1 MYNPADTPGMTAAIL
16 RPLAALSVVLTLS
29 GSWGCADP
37 DLEPAPVLRTDID
50 LPAEVRIVA
59 ARVARG
65 STLAS
70 LLRAHEVAEREIVAL
85 IARAAAVFD
94 LRLVRADQPYRIAQT
109 GTGELRHFE
118 YEIDQNR
125 VLRVARRR
133 GESPDAFVAEIGQIP
148 KISRLV
154 VVRGGIDESAN
165 SLFAAMG
172 RAGERVELSLALA
185 DVFSG
190 DVDFNTELQLGDRF
204 QLLIEKRYRTD
215 DAPVPDAED
224 DGFAGYGPVVAA
236 ELENDGRRLR
246 AVRFTPEGGNPGYYD
261 EDGTSRRRFFLR
273 SPLQFDP
280 VITSRFSR
288 SRLHPV
294 LGVHRAHLG
303 VDYRAPTGAPVIAV
317 ADGVVVSAG
326 MNGGAGRMVHLR
338 HANGFETQYLHLS
351 TIAVRRGVRVRQG
364 ELVGRVGSTGLATG
378 PHLDYRM
385 RQNGA
390 FINPVTAHRL
400 MPPGDP
406 VPADQR
412 AAFVEA
418 RDRAFSTLL
427 ASSSIGTLADD

>member
-1 MYNPADTPGMTAAIL
+1 MTAAI
-16 RPLAALSVVLTLS
+16 RRSLAALSVVLALP
-29 GSWGCADP
+29 GSWGCAAP
-37 DLEPAPVLRTDID
+37 HVEPAPVLRADID
-50 LPAEVRIVA
+50 LPAEIRIVA

-65 STLAS
+65 ATLAS
-70 LLRAHEVAEREIVAL
+70 LLRTHQVAEQEIVAL
-85 IARAAAVFD
+85 VARAAEVFD
-94 LRLVRADQPYRIAQT
+94 PRLVRADQPYRVAQT
-109 GTGELRHFE
+109 EAGELRHFE
-118 YEIDQNR
+118 YEIDRDR
-125 VLRVARRR
+125 VLRVARER
-133 GESPDAFVAEIGQIP
+133 GEPAEAFVAGIGEIP
-148 KISRLV
+148 KTSRLV
-154 VVRGGIDESAN
+154 VASGGIDEQAN

-185 DVFSG
+185 EVFSG

-204 QLLIEKRYRTD
+204 QLAVEKRFRTD

-236 ELENDGRRLR
+236 ELENNGRRLR

-303 VDYRAPTGAPVIAV
+303 VDYRAPTGATVIAV

-351 TIAVRRGVRVRQG
+351 TIAVRRGGRVRQG
-364 ELVGRVGSTGLATG
+364 ELIGRVGSTGLATG

-406 VPADQR
+406 VPADQM
-412 AAFVEA
+412 AAFIET

-427 ASSSIGTLADD
+427 AADATAALADD